1 MLESDE
7 TSLRLDSA
15 LSVVLEEM
23 IEVPDSEVEVL
34 LLCPALDVML
44 DVVEYVMDV
53 SLENEKLE
61 L

>member
-23 IEVPDSEVEVL
+23 KEVPDSEAEVL

-44 DVVEYVMDV
+44 DVVGYVMDV

>member
-23 IEVPDSEVEVL
+23 KEVPDSEAEVL
-34 LLCPALDVML
+34 LLCLALDVML
-44 DVVEYVMDV
+44 DVVGYVMDV

>member
-23 IEVPDSEVEVL
+23 KEVPDSEAEVL